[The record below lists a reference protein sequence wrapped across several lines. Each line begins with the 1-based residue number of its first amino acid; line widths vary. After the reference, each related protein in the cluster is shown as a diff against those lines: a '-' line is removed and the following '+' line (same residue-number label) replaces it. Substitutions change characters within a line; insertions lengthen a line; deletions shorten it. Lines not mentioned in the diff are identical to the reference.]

1 MKKVLILL
9 VMSSVGYL
17 CAGVLP
23 ADFHFKNADGGRTS
37 FMHQF
42 REYEEE
48 QLIDDPQ
55 FQYELYV
62 GEQLP
67 DQVSQLLQFDEKNKN
82 IDQFIER
89 IKLMIA
95 QVYRTLSMKK

>member
-1 MKKVLILL
+1 MKKVLICMI
-9 VMSSVGYL
+9 VGSVS
-17 CAGVLP
+17 CFNAGVLP
-23 ADFHFKNADGGRTS
+23 VDFNFKPADGGRTS
-37 FMHQF
+37 FMQQF
-42 REYEEE
+42 RDYEEE

-89 IKLMIA
+89 IKLIIA